1 MSRPTKSSWLVDGSR
16 HMGRVGAVAVAV
28 GIGSALTF
36 PQVAWADDGASGG
49 SSSTGGTGAGD
60 TAGGGSAGG
69 TGSSGG
75 ASGTAGSGGVAHS
88 APSTG
93 TTTGPEAGGVTGSS
107 TSQNPNGGEEPE
119 GAKES
124 EGQISEPAD
133 RRTARH
139 IRRDSKRTTARV
151 GTAKSAPVRDAPA
164 PAAATEPRTS
174 DSPTDKPSTAPVA
187 APAGTAAQ
195 VGVAGAVTTAT
206 TAVAPTQSTAAPGI
220 RALVLGV
227 LGVFGF
233 SPNPMPGH
241 TNNPLLEAMWAGY
254 RRIETLFDHTG
265 DKASV
270 VTAAV
275 HTSLSTAAAPAVAG
289 DPVIVGTDKQAAS
302 SPAASAT
309 DLPSVTATITEVRP
323 APSRPSSPLRT
334 FVLNA
339 LGAFGFNPAPGH
351 ANNSILQSIWNGY
364 RKLEAMFDNTAPDI
378 DAVRVLGTRWTD
390 DGYVAV
396 DLAVDVSDYD
406 GDPISTSTIT
416 GVAFTKNLDGTFTY
430 LATPG
435 YSGTDTV
442 YIGATDSGNH
452 FHQTGNH
459 TRLAA
464 VAITVTAVPALSA
477 S

>member
-1 MSRPTKSSWLVDGSR
+1 
-16 HMGRVGAVAVAV
+16 MGRVGAVAVAV

-49 SSSTGGTGAGD
+49 SSSTGGAGAGD
-60 TAGGGSAGG
+60 STGGAG
-69 TGSSGG
+69 TGDSTGSGG
-75 ASGTAGSGGVAHS
+75 AAHS
-88 APSTG
+88 SPSTG
-93 TTTGPEAGGVTGSS
+93 ATTGTEAGGVTGSS
-107 TSQNPNGGEEPE
+107 TSQNPNGGEAPK
-119 GAKES
+119 GAKDS
-124 EGQISEPAD
+124 EDQISEPAD
-133 RRTARH
+133 HRPARH
-139 IRRDSKRTTARV
+139 TRRDSKRTAARV
-151 GTAKSAPVRDAPA
+151 GTAKTATVRDAPA
-164 PAAATEPRTS
+164 PAAATESRTA
-174 DSPTDKPSTAPVA
+174 DTPTDKPSTAPVA
-187 APAGTAAQ
+187 APTAAAAP
-195 VGVAGAVTTAT
+195 VGVAGAVTATT
-206 TAVAPTQSTAAPGI
+206 TAVAPTQTTAAPGI
-220 RALVLGV
+220 RTLILGV

-233 SPNPMPGH
+233 SPNPVPGH
-241 TNNPLLEAMWAGY
+241 TNNPLLEAVWAGY

-265 DKASV
+265 DKAST

-275 HTSLSTAAAPAVAG
+275 HTSLSTATKPDIAG
-289 DPVIVGTDKQAAS
+289 DPVVVVGTQKQAPT

-351 ANNSILQSIWNGY
+351 ANNPILQSIWNGY

-406 GDPISTSTIT
+406 GDPVTTSTIT

-452 FHQTGNH
+452 VHQTGNH